1 MNAEQP
7 VAKTSLNAVPIL
19 PSLNFSETR
28 NFYVDTLGFED
39 VGFDGLDYLV
49 VRRGGMELHFWLSD
63 DPLQCQN
70 SSVFFRSEAPTEM
83 YRDFCDRG
91 IEAIRPSDTSGE
103 CGESLRFHIRDPHGN
118 LLMFGGTVSAC
129 MAH

>member
-1 MNAEQP
+1 MNAQQP
-7 VAKTSLNAVPIL
+7 VEKTILNAVPIL

-28 NFYVDTLGFED
+28 NFYVGALGFDD
-39 VGFDGLDYLV
+39 VGCDDLDYLV

-70 SSVFFRSEAPTEM
+70 SSVFFRAEALGEM

-91 IEAIRPSDTSGE
+91 IEAILSSDNSET
-103 CGESLRFHIRDPHGN
+103 CGDTIQFHIRDPHGN
-118 LLMFGGTVSAC
+118 LLLFGAVGPAPMSN
-129 MAH
+129 